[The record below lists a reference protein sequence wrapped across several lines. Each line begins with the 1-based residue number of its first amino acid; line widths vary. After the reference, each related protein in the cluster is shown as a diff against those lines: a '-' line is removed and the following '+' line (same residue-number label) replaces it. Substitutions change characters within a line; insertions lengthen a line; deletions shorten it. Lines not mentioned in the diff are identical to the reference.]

1 MNAKSV
7 LASPEDK
14 TRAETNEQII
24 LHTEW
29 FISPDHIK
37 VRKKALK
44 YELFF
49 VIFQLEI

>member
-1 MNAKSV
+1 MNGKSV
-7 LASPEDK
+7 LAIPEDK
-14 TRAETNEQII
+14 TQTETNEQII

-44 YELFF
+44 YE
-49 VIFQLEI
+49 